1 MPKLNYK
8 NHHHTNSTTNQLK
21 KIVYRIVSYFHNNI
35 QQINSSKVFAGLVVI
50 TLNLASRFV
59 TLRISKTMES
69 YLKFTLSR
77 DILVF
82 CIVWMGSREIYI
94 ALTFTIL
101 FNFVVDYL
109 LNEDSRFCIL
119 PERFTSHHKTLLE
132 KEIPTEEEI
141 NNAKKILKRAN
152 KKEGNLGE

>member
-1 MPKLNYK
+1 MRPKDEISSLVWGPKYWFVLHSVAYNYPEHPNDVTK
-8 NHHHTNSTTNQLK
+8 SNNKQTTINQLK
-21 KIVYRIVSYFHNNI
+21 KNVYRIASYFHNNI
-35 QQINSSKVFAGLVVI
+35 QHINSSKLFAGLVVI

-94 ALTFTIL
+94 ALLFTIL

-109 LNEDSRFCIL
+109 LNGSLIIAIF
-119 PERFTSHHKTLLE
+119 HK
-132 KEIPTEEEI
+132 
-141 NNAKKILKRAN
+141 
-152 KKEGNLGE
+152 

>member
-1 MPKLNYK
+1 MSKLN
-8 NHHHTNSTTNQLK
+8 NRSTTVHLK
-21 KIVYRIVSYFHNNI
+21 KNAYRIISYFHNNI
-35 QQINSSKVFAGLVVI
+35 QHVNSSKLFAGLVVI

-59 TLRISKTMES
+59 TLKISKTMES

-94 ALTFTIL
+94 ALLFTIL

-109 LNEDSRFCIL
+109 LNEDSHFCIL
-119 PERFTSHHKTLLE
+119 PERFTSHHKSLLE
-132 KEIPTEEEI
+132 NELPTEEEI
-141 NNAKKILKRAN
+141 KNAKNVIKRAN
-152 KKEGNLGE
+152 QKDGNLGE